1 MSEYFSAT
9 AQASNARL
17 SRSDEVVVCLAGF
30 IVGEGRVNYYFL
42 KGWGREFVYEIIK
55 MIMSIKAVYFL
66 ACAF

>member
-17 SRSDEVVVCLAGF
+17 SRSDEVVVCIAGF

-42 KGWGREFVYEIIK
+42 KGWKREFVYEIIK
-55 MIMSIKAVYFL
+55 MSIKAVYFL

>member
-1 MSEYFSAT
+1 MSEYFPAT

-17 SRSDEVVVCLAGF
+17 SRSDEVVVCLVGF
-30 IVGEGRVNYYFL
+30 IVREGRVNYYFL